1 MKKQSQSGFAVVEL
15 VVVVVILAA
24 IAGVGY
30 YIWNSHKTNTPAA
43 SNTSTTSSLGYQS
56 PTTSTPTAPQV
67 NSASDL
73 NSAMSA
79 LNQTSV
85 SSSNTDS
92 SQLSTQA
99 SGF

>member
-1 MKKQSQSGFAVVEL
+1 MKRQSQSGFAVIEL
-15 VVVVVILAA
+15 VLIVVIVAV

-30 YIWNSHKTNTPAA
+30 YVWNSHKATPTTAA
-43 SNTSTTSSLGYQS
+43 TITASSYQS
-56 PTTSTPTAPQV
+56 PPVTTQTAPQV
-67 NSASDL
+67 TSPSDL
-73 NSAMSA
+73 NSAMRT

-99 SGF
+99 NGF